1 MFDPYS
7 YIFSIKKKNS
17 IGLLKVTINTF
28 FSSSHVFFSNV
39 NFSDVKFI
47 HFYGKYLTFEP
58 LDGFS
63 KFKCLNALKFCQ
75 DSKYCGQPSNNN
87 YLTAVQPSNNNYS
100 TAELHSHLYVYF
112 YSLLGKINNISLCH
126 ISHLPYSSCLQS
138 SRTSSTYSLSSLS
151 PSTSQFPS
159 FLPSKSMLIK

>member
-1 MFDPYS
+1 MCTHGLVSSQSSWAWVYTMNVWSLFLHFFYKEKKFHHQPAKSD
-7 YIFSIKKKNS
+7 YIH
-17 IGLLKVTINTF
+17 F
-28 FSSSHVFFSNV
+28 FPESSSCFFPNV

-58 LDGFS
+58 VDGFS

-112 YSLLGKINNISLCH
+112 YSLLGKINN
-126 ISHLPYSSCLQS
+126 
-138 SRTSSTYSLSSLS
+138 
-151 PSTSQFPS
+151 
-159 FLPSKSMLIK
+159 M

>member
-7 YIFSIKKKNS
+7 YIFSIKKKKIHHQPAKS
-17 IGLLKVTINTF
+17 DYIHF
-28 FSSSHVFFSNV
+28 FPESSSCFFPNV

-87 YLTAVQPSNNNYS
+87 YS

-112 YSLLGKINNISLCH
+112 YSLLGKINN
-126 ISHLPYSSCLQS
+126 
-138 SRTSSTYSLSSLS
+138 
-151 PSTSQFPS
+151 
-159 FLPSKSMLIK
+159 M

>member
-17 IGLLKVTINTF
+17 IISLLKVIIYISFLNPP
-28 FSSSHVFFSNV
+28 HVFFPNV

-112 YSLLGKINNISLCH
+112 YSLLGKINN
-126 ISHLPYSSCLQS
+126 
-138 SRTSSTYSLSSLS
+138 
-151 PSTSQFPS
+151 
-159 FLPSKSMLIK
+159 M